1 MKDNLIN
8 VIFII
13 DESGSM
19 YASKSDV
26 VGGFKKV
33 IDEQKAIKEGA
44 CGQLHGL
51 RCLPY
56 SGQVRDE

>member
-26 VGGFKKV
+26 MGGFQKV
-33 IDEQKAIKEGA
+33 IGEQKAIKEGE
-44 CGQLHGL
+44 CIVSLYTFDGT
-51 RCLPY
+51 
-56 SGQVRDE
+56 V